1 MLLEGPYG
9 DLSSINSQ
17 DDIDHLNIY
26 ENDTTTFLTLN
37 MKIGW
42 LIECVKDKEV
52 TCVIE
57 NQVRHDTNK
66 KDIHKQDIEQDIIGR
81 NNTDVNM
88 NPYYKTMTN
97 KVRRKMYVHHKWN
110 TGLY

>member
-17 DDIDHLNIY
+17 DDIDYLNIY
-26 ENDTTTFLTLN
+26 ENDTTTFLPLN

-52 TCVIE
+52 TCVI
-57 NQVRHDTNK
+57 
-66 KDIHKQDIEQDIIGR
+66 
-81 NNTDVNM
+81 
-88 NPYYKTMTN
+88 
-97 KVRRKMYVHHKWN
+97 
-110 TGLY
+110 